1 MLASSAL
8 GVWRWTSFRNTS
20 EYLFQWQLITLL
32 GFYLLALAVG
42 AWMVPSNLAGLDTA
56 VLVLDTL
63 IVLALLLRLL
73 TTLESPSDYEQI
85 GYAKTPPVQHS
96 AYVSVFSSS
105 RRYAVVLWFYAVGAG
120 CAECRI
126 GSGVIFDENFPILHR
141 SVQGPSVCPICF
153 PLCLSA
159 ARHPDHA
166 LAHSFLPSGN
176 SESGRIN
183 VPPPAAAAAAP
194 SSGIV
199 PPRPDA

>member
-1 MLASSAL
+1 MSALLRSPARAGITGLLTVLASSAL

-85 GYAKTPPVQHS
+85 GYAKTPPVQ
-96 AYVSVFSSS
+96 YPELTQRLS
-105 RRYAVVLWFYAVGAG
+105 RG
-120 CAECRI
+120 CT
-126 GSGVIFDENFPILHR
+126 VT
-141 SVQGPSVCPICF
+141 
-153 PLCLSA
+153 
-159 ARHPDHA
+159 
-166 LAHSFLPSGN
+166 
-176 SESGRIN
+176 
-183 VPPPAAAAAAP
+183 
-194 SSGIV
+194 
-199 PPRPDA
+199 